1 MKKVL
6 ALDLGATNLRVGL
19 FEEKNLKKKLKVK
32 TEKNQP
38 VEQIIEILKKETKEI
53 DAIGLGI
60 PGPLNLKEGFILNPP
75 NLPNLRNT
83 PLKKILEDKFKKP
96 IFLDNDANCA
106 LLGEKWQG
114 AAKNYKNVVML
125 TLGTGIGGAVLINGE
140 IYRGATGAGA
150 ELGHMIIKSKF
161 KMQNAKF
168 VDQNSIPKCRCGQ
181 YGCLE
186 SLASARAITQKTGKL
201 AVFIFEKAKKGDK
214 ESLLIIKEASYYL
227 AVGLISLYNI
237 FEPEIFILGGGL
249 SSAWKFLDFIKEE
262 VKKTSNKKIVIKKA
276 KLSEWAGIYGAAK
289 GAIDKISNY

>member
-6 ALDLGATNLRVGL
+6 GLDLGATNLRVGL
-19 FEEKNLKKKLKVK
+19 FEEKNLKKKFKVK

-38 VEQIIEILKKETKEI
+38 VEQMIEILKKETKEI

-60 PGPLNLKEGFILNPP
+60 PGPLNLKEGYILNPP

-83 PLKKILEDKFKKP
+83 PLKKILEDKFQKP

-114 AAKNYKNVVML
+114 VAKNYKNVVML

-150 ELGHMIIKSKF
+150 ELGHMIIKLKSKNE
-161 KMQNAKF
+161 KVKTYQ
-168 VDQNSIPKCRCGQ
+168 CRCGQ

-237 FEPEIFILGGGL
+237 FEPEIFVLGGGL

-262 VKKTSNKKIVIKKA
+262 VKKLSSQKIVIKKA